1 MAILQIS
8 SMPIS
13 PNRSLGPLC
22 AYQHPICPL
31 PSRLSVTMAPP
42 LSPFNEKK
50 YAQKTKAVFHHNA
63 NDRFGLK
70 IGRRCAPQTERK
82 ICGHLLQDEWL
93 LVDSRDFSED
103 FSKSHVGQDQDCSTN
118 PIIVTCPDIS
128 FRAIAYS
135 FHRAIIILIGYAFDV
150 QEGLCPFAL
159 AQPLHLC

>member
-8 SMPIS
+8 SMPII

-31 PSRLSVTMAPP
+31 SSRLSVTMAPP
-42 LSPFNEKK
+42 LRPFNEKK
-50 YAQKTKAVFHHNA
+50 YA
-63 NDRFGLK
+63 LK
-70 IGRRCAPQTERK
+70 IQPKIVWRILFESSLRSSKSERK

-128 FRAIAYS
+128 FRAIACS